1 MSPSTLDSDTD
12 DARSRVS
19 EPVAATES
27 TLGQVQQLA
36 KLITETL
43 HGTGSQPRFTLL
55 GPNHEAL
62 PLPKDVLTLL
72 QQLLAV
78 LASGDAVS
86 IVPVQKEL
94 TTQQAANLLNVSR
107 QYLVQLL
114 DEGKI
119 PFHRTGTHRRVYTQD
134 VLEYRARRKADRRA
148 KLVEMIQ
155 DSQLAGGYPEL
166 DE

>member
-1 MSPSTLDSDTD
+1 MASHESETTTDSLVRISD
-12 DARSRVS
+12 
-19 EPVAATES
+19 PVAATEAS
-27 TLGQVQQLA
+27 LGQVQQLA
-36 KLITETL
+36 RLITETL
-43 HGTGSQPRFTLL
+43 QAQGAQPRFSLL

-62 PLPKDVLTLL
+62 PLPRDVLTLL
-72 QQLLAV
+72 QQLLAI

-119 PFHRTGTHRRVYTQD
+119 PFHRTGTHRRVLTQD
-134 VLEYRARRKADRRA
+134 VLAYRARRKAERRA
-148 KLVEMIQ
+148 ILAKMIQ
-155 DSQLAGGYPEL
+155 ETQELGDHPEF

>member
-1 MSPSTLDSDTD
+1 M
-12 DARSRVS
+12 
-19 EPVAATES
+19 
-27 TLGQVQQLA
+27 
-36 KLITETL
+36 ITETL
-43 HGTGSQPRFTLL
+43 HGSGAQPRFTLL

-134 VLEYRARRKADRRA
+134 VLEYRARRKTERRA
-148 KLVEMIQ
+148 SLAEMMQ
-155 DSQLAGGYPEL
+155 DTKAAGGYPEF

>member
-1 MSPSTLDSDTD
+1 MTLSQIDVATTS
-12 DARSRVS
+12 ARVS
-19 EPVAATES
+19 EPVTATEAS
-27 TLGQVQQLA
+27 LGQVQQLA

-43 HGTGSQPRFTLL
+43 QGQGTQPRFSLL
-55 GPNHEAL
+55 GPNHETL
-62 PLPKDVLTLL
+62 PVPRDVLTLL

-86 IVPVQKEL
+86 IVPIQKEL

-119 PFHRTGTHRRVYTQD
+119 PYHRTGTHRRVYTHD
-134 VLEYRARRKADRRA
+134 VLEYRAKRDAERDA
-148 KLVEMIQ
+148 KLAAMIQ
-155 DSQLAGGYPEL
+155 ETQQEGGYPEF
-166 DE
+166 D

>member
-1 MSPSTLDSDTD
+1 MTPLRPEVAAAIT
-12 DARSRVS
+12 RIS
-19 EPVAATES
+19 EPVAANEAS
-27 TLGQVQQLA
+27 LGQVQQLA
-36 KLITETL
+36 TLITETL
-43 HGTGSQPRFTLL
+43 RSQGDQPRFTLL

-72 QQLLAV
+72 QQLLAI

-86 IVPVQKEL
+86 ILPVQKEL

-119 PFHRTGTHRRVYTQD
+119 PHHRTGTHRRVYTQD
-134 VLEYRARRKADRRA
+134 VLAYRAKRDAERDA
-148 KLVEMIQ
+148 KLAAMIQ
-155 DSQLAGGYPEL
+155 ETQEAGGYPEF

>member
-1 MSPSTLDSDTD
+1 M
-12 DARSRVS
+12 
-19 EPVAATES
+19 
-27 TLGQVQQLA
+27 
-36 KLITETL
+36 
-43 HGTGSQPRFTLL
+43 
-55 GPNHEAL
+55 
-62 PLPKDVLTLL
+62 
-72 QQLLAV
+72 
-78 LASGDAVS
+78 S

-134 VLEYRARRKADRRA
+134 VLEYRARRKTERRA
-148 KLVEMIQ
+148 SLAEMMQ
-155 DSQLAGGYPEL
+155 DTKAAGGYPEF